1 MENLAIDITG
11 KRNSQLAID
20 QLNKEQEKHLKD
32 ANICRIHEFL
42 IDMVTANP
50 ELAEKITAK
59 KNVLKNAIN
68 LLRETAR
75 KNQTGGCGGMSDKE
89 GFELIMKD
97 LGITGYEVVLAPVV
111 RKAGTAETSTIR
123 QKKTYLDLDEFL

>member
-11 KRNSQLAID
+11 KRNAQLAID

-32 ANICRIHEFL
+32 ANYCRIHEFL

-59 KNVLKNAIN
+59 KDVLQFSLGVIRSEAQKNGGGIPDNVAFEKVLK
-68 LLRETAR
+68 
-75 KNQTGGCGGMSDKE
+75 
-89 GFELIMKD
+89 ELKIE
-97 LGITGYEVVLAPVV
+97 GYEVVMKPEV
-111 RKAGTAETSTIR
+111 RKVGTPEEPAAKR
-123 QKKTYLDLDEFL
+123 KKTYLDLDDFL

>member
-1 MENLAIDITG
+1 MDNIIDING
-11 KRNSQLAID
+11 QRNAQLAID
-20 QLNKEQEKHLKD
+20 QLNTEQEKHMKD

-59 KNVLKNAIN
+59 KDVLKNALN
-68 LLRETAR
+68 VLRETAR

-97 LGITGYEVVLAPVV
+97 LGVTGYEVVLAPVV
-111 RKAGTAETSTIR
+111 RKVGTPEEPAAKHR
-123 QKKTYLDLDEFL
+123 KTYLDLDDFL

>member
-11 KRNSQLAID
+11 KRNAQLAID
-20 QLNKEQEKHLKD
+20 QLNTEQAKHLKD

-59 KNVLKNAIN
+59 KDVLKNAMN
-68 LLRETAR
+68 VLRETAR

-111 RKAGTAETSTIR
+111 RKVGTPEEPAAKHR
-123 QKKTYLDLDEFL
+123 KTYLDLDDFL

>member
-1 MENLAIDITG
+1 LDNVIDING
-11 KRNSQLAID
+11 QRNAQLAID

-59 KNVLKNAIN
+59 KDVLKNAMN
-68 LLRETAR
+68 VLRETAR

-111 RKAGTAETSTIR
+111 RKVGTPEEPAAKHR
-123 QKKTYLDLDEFL
+123 KTYLDLDDFL

>member
-11 KRNSQLAID
+11 KRNAQLAID
-20 QLNKEQEKHLKD
+20 QLNTEQEKHLKD

-59 KNVLKNAIN
+59 KDVLKNAMN
-68 LLRETAR
+68 VLRETAR

-111 RKAGTAETSTIR
+111 RKVGTPEEPAAKHR
-123 QKKTYLDLDEFL
+123 KTYLDLDDFL

>member
-1 MENLAIDITG
+1 MANVIDING
-11 KRNSQLAID
+11 QQNAQLAID
-20 QLNKEQEKHLKD
+20 QLNKEQEKHTGD
-32 ANICRIHEFL
+32 EAICRIHEFL

-50 ELAEKITAK
+50 ELAEKVTAK
-59 KNVLKNAIN
+59 KDVLKSALN

-75 KNQTGGCGGMSDKE
+75 KKQKGGCGGMSDKE

-111 RKAGTAETSTIR
+111 RKEGTAETPTTR

>member
-11 KRNSQLAID
+11 KRNAQLAID

-32 ANICRIHEFL
+32 DNYCRIHEFL

-59 KNVLKNAIN
+59 KDVLQNA
-68 LLRETAR
+68 LKVLRETAR
-75 KNQTGGCGGMSDKE
+75 KRQTGGCGGVSDKE
-89 GFELIMKD
+89 AFELIMKD
-97 LGITGYEVVLAPVV
+97 LGITGYEVILAPVV
-111 RKAGTAETSTIR
+111 RKVGTPEEPAKKR
-123 QKKTYLDLDEFL
+123 KKTYLDLDDFL

>member
-1 MENLAIDITG
+1 MDNVIDING
-11 KRNSQLAID
+11 QRNAQLAID
-20 QLNKEQEKHLKD
+20 QLNTEQEKHLKD

-59 KNVLKNAIN
+59 KDVLKNAMN
-68 LLRETAR
+68 VLRETAR

-111 RKAGTAETSTIR
+111 RKVGTPEEPAAKHR
-123 QKKTYLDLDEFL
+123 KTYLDLDDFL

>member
-1 MENLAIDITG
+1 MGNDVIDITG
-11 KRNSQLAID
+11 QRNAKLAID

-32 ANICRIHEFL
+32 ANYCRIHEFL

-59 KNVLKNAIN
+59 KDVLQNA
-68 LLRETAR
+68 LKVLRETAR
-75 KNQTGGCGGMSDKE
+75 KRQTGGCGGVSDKE
-89 GFELIMKD
+89 AFELIMKD

-111 RKAGTAETSTIR
+111 RKVGTPEEPAAKR
-123 QKKTYLDLDEFL
+123 KKTYLDLDDFL

>member
-1 MENLAIDITG
+1 LDNIIDING
-11 KRNSQLAID
+11 QRNAQLAID

-59 KNVLKNAIN
+59 KDVLKNAMN
-68 LLRETAR
+68 VLRETAR

-111 RKAGTAETSTIR
+111 RKVGTPEEPAAKHR
-123 QKKTYLDLDEFL
+123 KTYLDLDDFL

>member
-1 MENLAIDITG
+1 MENLAIDITE
-11 KRNSQLAID
+11 KRNVQLAID

-32 ANICRIHEFL
+32 ANYCRIHEFL

-59 KNVLKNAIN
+59 KEVLQNA
-68 LLRETAR
+68 LKVLRETAR
-75 KNQTGGCGGMSDKE
+75 KRQTGGCGGVSDKE

-111 RKAGTAETSTIR
+111 RKEGTAETPTTR

>member
-1 MENLAIDITG
+1 MANVIDING
-11 KRNSQLAID
+11 QRNAQLAID
-20 QLNKEQEKHLKD
+20 QLNKEQEEHTGD
-32 ANICRIHEFL
+32 EAICRIHEFL

-59 KNVLKNAIN
+59 KEVLKSALK

-75 KNQTGGCGGMSDKE
+75 KNQKGGCAGMSDKE
-89 GFELIMKD
+89 GFEIIMKD

-111 RKAGTAETSTIR
+111 RKIGTPDEPTAKR
-123 QKKTYLDLDEFL
+123 KRTYLDLDDFL

>member
-1 MENLAIDITG
+1 MANVIDING
-11 KRNSQLAID
+11 QRNAQLAID

-32 ANICRIHEFL
+32 ANYCRIHEFL

-59 KNVLKNAIN
+59 KEVLQNA
-68 LLRETAR
+68 LKVLRETAR
-75 KNQTGGCGGMSDKE
+75 KRQTGGCGGVSDKE
-89 GFELIMKD
+89 AFELIMKD
-97 LGITGYEVVLAPVV
+97 LGINGYEVVLAPVV
-111 RKAGTAETSTIR
+111 RKVGTAETPTTR

>member
-1 MENLAIDITG
+1 MDNIIDING
-11 KRNSQLAID
+11 QRNAQMAID

-59 KNVLKNAIN
+59 KDVLKNAMN
-68 LLRETAR
+68 VLRETAR
-75 KNQTGGCGGMSDKE
+75 KNQTGGCGGISDKE

-111 RKAGTAETSTIR
+111 RKVGTPEEPAAKHR
-123 QKKTYLDLDEFL
+123 KTYLDLDDFL